1 VRILAIAFIFFACAW
16 SYAYPRDSGQW
27 LQNDPEISAWFRS
40 LMEPNPGSYPRS
52 CCGESDAY
60 YADKTVIKDEHTFA
74 VITDDRDDV
83 RGLEIAIGQHGF
95 VWQGLIISC
104 HERQLLA
111 KQSALGICVLDCQ
124 LHRFLVL
131 APQGR
136 ELACERG
143 DEPHLNRLTFTA
155 VRTRCRLRLTMGGLP
170 AIDQR

>member
-27 LQNDPEISAWFRS
+27 SQNDPEISAWFRS

-83 RGLEIAIGQHGF
+83 LLRRPHIDVGTLILIPAEKMIVKRENPTGHDIIFTKELGGAYIVYCFITGLK
-95 VWQGLIISC
+95 V
-104 HERQLLA
+104 
-111 KQSALGICVLDCQ
+111 
-124 LHRFLVL
+124 
-131 APQGR
+131 
-136 ELACERG
+136 
-143 DEPHLNRLTFTA
+143 
-155 VRTRCRLRLTMGGLP
+155 
-170 AIDQR
+170 